1 MDSNS
6 WRAKRLSDLRNDD
19 GTLSGPAAP
28 LYFIFLIADNN

>member
-6 WRAKRLSDLRNDD
+6 WRARGLSDLRNDD

-28 LYFIFLIADNN
+28 FTSYF